1 MRSIGIYKE
10 GLKGGII
17 MFKDSY
23 KRANDA
29 VKLSDSQKEQML
41 DDIKKAKQR
50 RHTRVLPYAAG
61 AIAACLLLLVVLD
74 VFSVFEGGL
83 FHSVNKKKYD
93 AKSYADI
100 YEKLSPL
107 CKGSNDLKGE
117 GFDKVS
123 VSEDMNGAAVPE
135 ATGSSE
141 EFSQTNVQTEGVDE
155 GDIVKTDG
163 EYIYILSYTSSSI
176 SIYKADGEN
185 TELVSENELFQSSN
199 SASIYYSD
207 MYYYDDML
215 IIIANEYKSEYSN
228 FFGYYHNVSEK
239 TKLFFYD
246 VKVKTSPELIN
257 SIAIDGSYVQ
267 SRLTKGIL
275 YVVTSYRVS
284 SGVKKSSP
292 ETYIPSYCDEN
303 GEALVRAS
311 DICIPENIESA
322 SYTTVSAVDME
333 NTGKLKSSAS
343 ILGGSTD
350 IYASSDSIIIYRN
363 YSDHKETK
371 IEVSDGSY
379 TVLSDNADSNAYL
392 YESSSKAYLY
402 LVSMNGGNVEFTAHT
417 TVDGYIDSQFC
428 IDEYDGYFR
437 VVATGETYRHAMRE
451 VNEGEMSYSQSLDIA
466 ELNENSKSSTTL
478 YVLDKKLD
486 VTGKIEDIAS
496 GEYVKSAR
504 FMGDIGYF
512 VTFRQTDPLFSVD
525 LSDPKKPKVLGEL
538 KIPGFS
544 EYLQSYGEDLLLG
557 FGMAA
562 DMYTGG
568 TYGLKLSMFN
578 IKDPTNVKEVACR
591 EIRDA
596 YSAALYNHK
605 AILADAK
612 KNIIGFPVNEGYM
625 IFSYEKG
632 EFKLK
637 GTIKDECSWND
648 NMRGLYIGEYYYV
661 VDAVNV
667 SVTVLDLNNFKLLC
681 KK

>member
-1 MRSIGIYKE
+1 
-10 GLKGGII
+10 

-29 VKLSDSQKEQML
+29 VKLTDSQKEQML

-50 RHTRVLPYAAG
+50 RHTRVLPYVAG
-61 AIAACLLLLVVLD
+61 AIAACLVLLVALD
-74 VFSVFEGGL
+74 AFSVFEGGL

-107 CKGSNDLKGE
+107 CKDNNGLRGE
-117 GFDKVS
+117 ALVKDDVA
-123 VSEDMNGAAVPE
+123 ENTNGEVPE
-135 ATGSSE
+135 AAGSAE

-163 EYIYILSYTSSSI
+163 EYIYVLSYSGI
-176 SIYKADGEN
+176 AIYKADGEN
-185 TELVSENELFQSSN
+185 TELVSKTELSQSNN
-199 SASIYYSD
+199 STSIYYSD
-207 MYYYDDML
+207 MYCYDDM
-215 IIIANEYKSEYSN
+215 IIIVANEYKVEN
-228 FFGYYHNVSEK
+228 RGFFGYYYNESVK

-267 SRLTKGIL
+267 SRLTKGVF
-275 YVVTSYRVS
+275 YVVTSYSVYND
-284 SGVKKSSP
+284 VKEASP
-292 ETYIPSYCDEN
+292 ETYIPGYCDEN

-322 SYTTVSAVDME
+322 SYTTVSAVNME

-350 IYASSDSIIIYRN
+350 IYASGDSIVIYRN
-363 YSDHKETK
+363 YSEYKETK
-371 IEVSDGSY
+371 IEVSEGSY
-379 TVLSDNADSNAYL
+379 TVLSDNADSDARL
-392 YESSSKAYLY
+392 YEHSSKSYLY

-417 TVDGYIDSQFC
+417 AIDGYIDSQFC

-437 VVATGETYRHAMRE
+437 IVATGETYRYAMRE
-451 VNEGEMSYSQSLDIA
+451 VDDGEMSYSQSLDI
-466 ELNENSKSSTTL
+466 EGLNEGSKASTTL

-525 LSDPKKPKVLGEL
+525 LSNPKKPKVLGEL

-612 KNIIGFPVNEGYM
+612 KNIIGFPVDSGYM

-637 GTIKDECSWND
+637 GTIKGEYNWND

-661 VDAVNV
+661 VDADNV
-667 SVTVLDLNNFKLLC
+667 SVTVLDLENFKLLC

>member
-1 MRSIGIYKE
+1 
-10 GLKGGII
+10 

-29 VKLSDSQKEQML
+29 VKLTDSQKEQML

-50 RHTRVLPYAAG
+50 RHTRVLPYVAG
-61 AIAACLLLLVVLD
+61 AIAACLVLLVALD

-83 FHSVNKKKYD
+83 FNSVNKKKYD

-107 CKGSNDLKGE
+107 CKDSVDFKGE
-117 GFDKVS
+117 SLAVDDVAENAGG
-123 VSEDMNGAAVPE
+123 EVPE
-135 ATGSSE
+135 ADGSAE

-163 EYIYILSYTSSSI
+163 EYIYVLSYSGI
-176 SIYKADGEN
+176 AIYKADGEN
-185 TELVSENELFQSSN
+185 TELVSKTELSQSNN
-199 SASIYYSD
+199 STSVYYSD
-207 MYYYDDML
+207 MYCYDDML
-215 IIIANEYKSEYSN
+215 IITANEYKVEN
-228 FFGYYHNVSEK
+228 RGFFGYYYNESVK
-239 TKLFFYD
+239 TKLLFYD

-267 SRLTKGIL
+267 SRLTKGVF
-275 YVVTSYRVS
+275 YVVTSYSVYND
-284 SGVKKSSP
+284 VKEASP
-292 ETYIPSYCDEN
+292 ETYIPGYCDEN
-303 GEALVRAS
+303 GEALVSAS

-350 IYASSDSIIIYRN
+350 IYASGDSIVIYRN
-363 YSDHKETK
+363 YSDYKETK

-379 TVLSDNADSNAYL
+379 TVLPENADSDACL
-392 YESSSKAYLY
+392 YENSSKAYLY
-402 LVSMNGGNVEFTAHT
+402 LVSMNGGDVEFTAHT
-417 TVDGYIDSQFC
+417 TIDGYIDSQFC
-428 IDEYDGYFR
+428 IDEYDGCFR
-437 VVATGETYRHAMRE
+437 IVATGETYRYAMRE
-451 VNEGEMSYSQSLDIA
+451 VDDGEMSYSQSLDI
-466 ELNENSKSSTTL
+466 EGLNEGSKASTTL

-525 LSDPKKPKVLGEL
+525 LSNPKKPKVLGEL

-544 EYLQSYGEDLLLG
+544 EYLQNYGEDLLLG

-612 KNIIGFPVNEGYM
+612 KNIIGFPVNDGYM

-637 GTIKDECSWND
+637 GTIKGEYNWND

-661 VDAVNV
+661 VDAENL
-667 SVTVLDLNNFKLLC
+667 SVTVFDLENFKLLC
-681 KK
+681 RK

>member
-1 MRSIGIYKE
+1 
-10 GLKGGII
+10 

-29 VKLSDSQKEQML
+29 VKLTDSQKEQML

-50 RHTRVLPYAAG
+50 RHTRVLPYVAG
-61 AIAACLLLLVVLD
+61 AIAACLVLLVALD

-83 FHSVNKKKYD
+83 FNSVNKKKYD

-107 CKGSNDLKGE
+107 CKDSVDFKGE
-117 GFDKVS
+117 S
-123 VSEDMNGAAVPE
+123 LAVDDVAENAGGEAPE
-135 ATGSSE
+135 ADGSAE

-163 EYIYILSYTSSSI
+163 EYIYVLSYSGI
-176 SIYKADGEN
+176 AIYKADGEN
-185 TELVSENELFQSSN
+185 TELVSKTELLQSNN
-199 SASIYYSD
+199 STSVYYSD
-207 MYYYDDML
+207 MYCYDDML
-215 IIIANEYKSEYSN
+215 IITANEYKVEN
-228 FFGYYHNVSEK
+228 RGFFGYYYNESVK
-239 TKLFFYD
+239 TKLLFYD

-267 SRLTKGIL
+267 SRLTKGVF
-275 YVVTSYRVS
+275 YVVTSYSVYND
-284 SGVKKSSP
+284 VKEASP
-292 ETYIPSYCDEN
+292 ETYIPGYCDEN
-303 GEALVRAS
+303 GEALVSAS

-350 IYASSDSIIIYRN
+350 IYASGDSIVIYRN
-363 YSDHKETK
+363 YSDYKETK
-371 IEVSDGSY
+371 IDVSDGSY
-379 TVLSDNADSNAYL
+379 TVLPDNADSDAYL
-392 YESSSKAYLY
+392 YEHSSKAYLY
-402 LVSMNGGNVEFTAHT
+402 LVSMNGGDVEFTAHT
-417 TVDGYIDSQFC
+417 TIDGYIDSQFC

-437 VVATGETYRHAMRE
+437 IVATGETYRYAMRE
-451 VNEGEMSYSQSLDIA
+451 VDDGEMSYSQSLDI
-466 ELNENSKSSTTL
+466 EGLNEGSKASTTL

-525 LSDPKKPKVLGEL
+525 LSNPKKPKVLGEL

-612 KNIIGFPVNEGYM
+612 KNIIGFPVNDGYM

-637 GTIKDECSWND
+637 GTIKGEYNWND

-661 VDAVNV
+661 VDAENL
-667 SVTVLDLNNFKLLC
+667 SVTVFDLENFKLLC
-681 KK
+681 RK